1 MIELLGL
8 LPNHPRAAARL
19 PRLAR

>member
-8 LPNHPRAAARL
+8 YC
-19 PRLAR
+19 